1 MSQRVIDSNQKRT
14 LPPQEHPRSP
24 RESLPSMYDLPSE
37 EVGESGLPDEFH
49 VFQSQ
54 LLRETFEPQNYSPD
68 EVFVG
73 TDINLYFDIKHPGW
87 YKRPDWFASVGVP
100 RLYDGKD
107 LRLSYLVWQEGV
119 NPLVV
124 VELLSPS
131 TEKEDLGQSAKA
143 KASTKTSTK
152 TNNSTSAKTRATNQ
166 PPSKWEVYQT
176 ILRVPFYFTYDHLTQ
191 QIRAFRLNGDGYISF
206 LPDKEGRFSLPS
218 INVYLGLWQGSYQN
232 INETWLR
239 WFDEQGSVIA
249 TALERTTQEKERERA
264 EKEQERAEKEALAD
278 KLEKADQEKERERVE
293 KETLAE
299 KLASLNSK
307 LIAMG
312 IDPSNL

>member
-1 MSQRVIDSNQKRT
+1 MSQRIIDSSQKST
-14 LPPQEHPRSP
+14 IPPQQQPPRSP
-24 RESLPSMYDLPSE
+24 REMLPSMYDLPSE

-54 LLRETFEPQNYSPD
+54 LLREVFQPLNYSPE

-100 RLYDGKD
+100 RLYDGGD

-131 TEKEDLGQSAKA
+131 TEKEDLGQTTRART
-143 KASTKTSTK
+143 STKSGSSNKTSTK
-152 TNNSTSAKTRATNQ
+152 AKARNANE
-166 PPSKWEVYQT
+166 PPNKWSVYQT
-176 ILRVPFYFTYDHLTQ
+176 ILRVPFYFTYDHLTK

-206 LPDKEGRFSLPS
+206 LPD
-218 INVYLGLWQGSYQN
+218 
-232 INETWLR
+232 
-239 WFDEQGSVIA
+239 
-249 TALERTTQEKERERA
+249 
-264 EKEQERAEKEALAD
+264 
-278 KLEKADQEKERERVE
+278 
-293 KETLAE
+293 
-299 KLASLNSK
+299 
-307 LIAMG
+307 
-312 IDPSNL
+312 